1 MSRMRYIL
9 FTVIAVM
16 ASAVSVSRPADTMT
30 GIFNDRIRSLQIR
43 PEGARFGPPII
54 LLDSPDRIRIDF
66 PDALHGDMAAL
77 RPGRLGIH

>member
-1 MSRMRYIL
+1 M

-66 PDALHGDMAAL
+66 DHLAED
-77 RPGRLGIH
+77 RE